1 LAALHAPRTVPAV
14 RGKDLTRAQ
23 AAKLKEQVRRQLAYL
38 NRLVERMKR
47 LGFDPTD
54 PLYTAAIKAR
64 DAQQDLHVAAI
75 YAGIR
80 HGVAKLDDGYDEGQ
94 ARRA

>member
-1 LAALHAPRTVPAV
+1 M
-14 RGKDLTRAQ
+14 RGKDLSRAQ
-23 AAKLKEQVRRQLAYL
+23 AARLKEQVRRQLAYL

-64 DAQQDLHVAAI
+64 DAHQDLHVATI